1 MYLIATSIE
10 INAPPATV
18 REKFLDF
25 SSISKYSP
33 NGFIR
38 SISAVDPTKSS
49 TDLQP
54 GDKFNVCA
62 GYGKMKFSPV
72 VSSNTQS
79 MFSWVGSVPGIFTGE
94 HVFRFEEIPAS
105 EQGQSRTRYVGLAED
120 SRKGFAGFNH
130 DFKAWVEEE
139 RAE

>member
-1 MYLIATSIE
+1 M
-10 INAPPATV
+10 
-18 REKFLDF
+18 
-25 SSISKYSP
+25 
-33 NGFIR
+33 
-38 SISAVDPTKSS
+38 
-49 TDLQP
+49 
-54 GDKFNVCA
+54 NVCA

-105 EQGQSRTRYVGLAED
+105 EQGQSRTRFVHEETFTGLLSFLMGESFLARYVGLAED

-130 DFKAWVEEE
+130 DFKAWVEEA